1 MPMRSHSPLKSSK
14 IIGTA
19 LRSFKKKKKRE
30 KGKKKKNPRYV
41 SCMWICINMME
52 ELK

>member
-14 IIGTA
+14 IIRLA
-19 LRSFKKKKKRE
+19 LRRLKKK
-30 KGKKKKNPRYV
+30 GKLRYV